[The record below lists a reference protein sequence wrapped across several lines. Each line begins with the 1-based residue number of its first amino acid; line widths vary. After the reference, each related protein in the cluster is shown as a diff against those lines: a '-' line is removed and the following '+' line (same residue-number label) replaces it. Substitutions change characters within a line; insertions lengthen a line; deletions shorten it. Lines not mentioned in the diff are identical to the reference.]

1 MSNTKVPTEEQQKI
15 IDYNGNLAVIADPGS
30 GKTYTLAIKIQKILE
45 NLPNY
50 KGVIAIS
57 YTNKASD
64 ELKSRVLLGGID
76 SKNSYF
82 GTIDSFFYSELILPF
97 LPRIL
102 DIQLNKEIE
111 TIRLKDIQKDNEND
125 FKELENLL
133 QTKTIKEIHLNIVK
147 KFLLQGVFFLELFG
161 LIGLYT
167 FKNSKTASKY
177 LKARYSHIIIDEYQ
191 DSGIEQHQF
200 FKELVDLSLIGIA
213 VGDINQSIYRW
224 AGKNPLYLKELQENS
239 KFKSYLLTKNHRSHE
254 SIVAYSRTFLL
265 PQVEIPELKTKRVYY
280 KQVQGNQ
287 ENIAKWIDINIENI
301 IQKFEINK
309 KSSIAILV
317 RNSLSGKI
325 VNDTLTTTHKYIEN
339 TELDTCSQIW
349 ARLFSDLLF
358 YSFDMGQCASNII
371 EKWTLYDLNLSYK
384 NLLKGYLNT
393 LKRLDREDLK
403 DNINIFVNIAEILCP
418 NNKSEVAYNCLKKVI
433 NDENLLNSYIPVKD
447 DEMQIMT
454 IHKSKGLEF
463 DVIFHLDLYKSVL
476 PAKQSHND
484 TKKMEE
490 DKNLHYVGI
499 TRAKKCCFLLTSTK
513 NIVNYKGEM
522 QEWNSNPSEF
532 LEKINLIS
540 LRHNLK

>member
-1 MSNTKVPTEEQQKI
+1 MK
-15 IDYNGNLAVIADPGS
+15 
-30 GKTYTLAIKIQKILE
+30 
-45 NLPNY
+45 
-50 KGVIAIS
+50 
-57 YTNKASD
+57 
-64 ELKSRVLLGGID
+64 
-76 SKNSYF
+76 
-82 GTIDSFFYSELILPF
+82 LI
-97 LPRIL
+97 
-102 DIQLNKEIE
+102 
-111 TIRLKDIQKDNEND
+111 
-125 FKELENLL
+125 
-133 QTKTIKEIHLNIVK
+133 
-147 KFLLQGVFFLELFG
+147 
-161 LIGLYT
+161 
-167 FKNSKTASKY
+167 
-177 LKARYSHIIIDEYQ
+177 
-191 DSGIEQHQF
+191 
-200 FKELVDLSLIGIA
+200 
-213 VGDINQSIYRW
+213 
-224 AGKNPLYLKELQENS
+224 
-239 KFKSYLLTKNHRSHE
+239 
-254 SIVAYSRTFLL
+254 
-265 PQVEIPELKTKRVYY
+265 
-280 KQVQGNQ
+280 
-287 ENIAKWIDINIENI
+287 
-301 IQKFEINK
+301 K